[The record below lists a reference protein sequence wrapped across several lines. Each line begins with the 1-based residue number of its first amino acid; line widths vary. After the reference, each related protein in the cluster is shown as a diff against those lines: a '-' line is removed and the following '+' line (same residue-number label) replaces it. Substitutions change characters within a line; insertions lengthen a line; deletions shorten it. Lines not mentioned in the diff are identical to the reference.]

1 MVKVGII
8 GHRDLKKEKIA
19 QYKLEVHQELKMLK
33 QQYGE
38 IIIYSSLADGADRLV
53 VHEAIKEN
61 IDFITVLP
69 MKKSIYLEDFDCDS
83 KHEFEEIIQK
93 AKKII
98 VMDTSI
104 DISFNKDIQY
114 ELASKYIS
122 NNSDI
127 LLALWDGTY
136 NGLQGGTGETVK
148 YHLNKNKKFWHLKV
162 DRNRI

>member
-1 MVKVGII
+1 MVKVGIT
-8 GHRDLKKEKIA
+8 GHRDLNKEKIT
-19 QYKLEVHQELKMLK
+19 QYKLEVLKQLKILK
-33 QQYGE
+33 QQYSE

-53 VHEAIKEN
+53 VHETIKEN
-61 IDFITVLP
+61 IDFIAVFP
-69 MKKSIYLEDFDCDS
+69 MKKDIYIEDFNHDS

-93 AKKII
+93 AKQII

-122 NNSDI
+122 DNSDI

-136 NGLQGGTGETVK
+136 NGLKGGTSETVK
-148 YHLNKNKKFWHLKV
+148 YHLSKNKKLWHLKV
-162 DRNRI
+162 DRNGI